1 MKKYIKNGQ
10 IITEGTPISDDTYTY
25 FNPTPE
31 IYHSLGWEDYIE
43 PEPIKTLEEVK
54 QDKINEI
61 INYDTSDNVNSFI
74 VNGEQ
79 AWINKADRVGLMNS
93 TSIEKANN
101 KTDTY
106 LWFNHTRLTISC
118 DNLIAVL
125 SALEEYAL
133 ECYNVTE
140 QHKANV
146 EDLTTIEE
154 VEQYDYTQSYPDKLT
169 FII

>member
-10 IITEGTPISDDTYTY
+10 IITDGTPISDNNYTY

-31 IYHSLGWEDYIE
+31 LYHSLGWEDYIE
-43 PEPIKTLEEVK
+43 PEPAKTLEQVK
-54 QDKINEI
+54 QEKINKI
-61 INYDTSDNVNSFI
+61 ISYDVSDNVNSFT

-79 AWINKADRVGLMNS
+79 AWISKADRVGLMNS

-101 KTDTY
+101 KTNTY

-118 DNLIAVL
+118 DNLIDML
-125 SALEEYAL
+125 STLEEYAL
-133 ECYNVTE
+133 DCYNVTE

-146 EDLTTIEE
+146 EALATIEE
-154 VEQYDYTQSYPDKLT
+154 VEEYDYTQDYPNKLT
-169 FII
+169 FIV

>member
-10 IITEGTPISDDTYTY
+10 IITDGTPISDNNYTY

-31 IYHSLGWEDYIE
+31 LYHSLGWEDYIE
-43 PEPIKTLEEVK
+43 PEPAKTLEQVK
-54 QDKINEI
+54 QEKINKI
-61 INYDTSDNVNSFI
+61 ISYDISDNVNTFT

-79 AWINKADRVGLMNS
+79 TWISKADRVGLMNS

-101 KTDTY
+101 KTNTY

-118 DNLIAVL
+118 DNLINML
-125 SALEEYAL
+125 SELEEYAL
-133 ECYNVTE
+133 KCYNVTE

-146 EDLTTIEE
+146 NALNTIED
-154 VEQYDYTQSYPDKLT
+154 VEQYDYTQDYPNKLT

>member
-10 IITEGTPISDDTYTY
+10 IITDGTPISDTNYKY

-31 IYHSLGWEDYIE
+31 LYHSLGWEDYIE
-43 PEPIKTLEEVK
+43 SEPVKTLEEVK
-54 QDKINEI
+54 QEKINEI
-61 INYDTSDNVNSFI
+61 ISYDISDNVNSFT

-79 AWINKADRVGLMNS
+79 TWISKADRVGLMNS

-101 KTDTY
+101 KMDTY
-106 LWFNHTRLTISC
+106 LWFNHTRLTVSC
-118 DNLIAVL
+118 DNLINML
-125 SALEEYAL
+125 SELEKYAL
-133 ECYNVTE
+133 ECYNITE

-146 EDLTTIEE
+146 VALNTIED
-154 VEQYDYTQSYPDKLT
+154 VEQYDYTQDYPNKLN